1 MTHPIEGILPAML
14 TPMHPDESPN
24 LEAIPTLVDYV
35 LAGGVHGLFVVGT
48 HGEAYAL
55 DAGEREAVISAY
67 VQAAD
72 RAGSEGR
79 RRLPVIAG
87 VGGITTRESIRNLRA
102 AERAGA
108 DAVSV
113 VAPSFI
119 SITQEELYRHFRT
132 VAEATQ
138 LPVALYNLPR
148 ATHLSIEPPTL
159 ARLAQVDNIVAIK
172 DSSGDLNNTIDYIR
186 LTPDDFAV
194 MNGNDALIFAAL
206 AVGAAG
212 AVAATADIAPGLAVR
227 IYQAYCDG
235 DMAGARA
242 AQMAL
247 IQLRRCFS
255 LGTVPA
261 PMKRAA
267 ELLGLPV
274 GPTAAPVSP
283 LSQRA
288 DETLAEVLIELC
300 LLPRGSS

>member
-1 MTHPIEGILPAML
+1 MTHPIEGVLPAML
-14 TPMHPDESPN
+14 TPMRPDESPD
-24 LEAIPTLVDYV
+24 LEAIPALVDYV

-72 RAGSEGR
+72 RAGTQGR
-79 RRLPVIAG
+79 RPPVIAG
-87 VGGITTRESIRNLRA
+87 VGGITTRASIGNLRA

-119 SITQEELYRHFRT
+119 SITQEELYRHFRA

-159 ARLAQVDNIVAIK
+159 ARLAEVDNIVAVK

-212 AVAATADIAPGLAVR
+212 AVAATANIAPGLAVR
-227 IYQAYCDG
+227 IYQAYRDG
-235 DMAGARA
+235 DMAAARA

-247 IQLRRCFS
+247 IPLRRCFS

-283 LSQRA
+283 LAPDA
-288 DETLAEVLIELC
+288 DEALAQVLTELG
-300 LLPRGSS
+300 LLAR

>member
-1 MTHPIEGILPAML
+1 MALPIEGILPAML
-14 TPMHPDESPN
+14 TPMHADESPD
-24 LEAIPTLVDYV
+24 LQAVPALVDYV
-35 LAGGVHGLFVVGT
+35 LDGGVHGLFVVGT

-55 DAGEREAVISAY
+55 GADEREAVIDAY

-72 RAGSEGR
+72 RAGRDGKR
-79 RRLPVIAG
+79 RPLVIAG
-87 VGGITTRESIRNLRA
+87 VGGITTRASIENLRA

-119 SITQEELYRHFRT
+119 SISQDELYRHFRT
-132 VAEATQ
+132 IAEATE

-159 ARLAQVDNIVAIK
+159 ARLAEIDNIVAVK

-194 MNGNDALIFAAL
+194 MNGNDALILAAL
-206 AVGAAG
+206 SIGASG
-212 AVAATADIAPGLAVR
+212 AVAATASVAPALVTR
-227 IYQAYCDG
+227 VYQAYGDG
-235 DMAGARA
+235 DLETART

-247 IQLRRCFS
+247 IPLRRCFS

-267 ELLGLPV
+267 QLLGLPV
-274 GPTAAPVSP
+274 GPTAAPVGP
-283 LSQRA
+283 LSESA
-288 DETLAEVLIELC
+288 DETLCRVLAGLG
-300 LLPRGSS
+300 LLRHQ